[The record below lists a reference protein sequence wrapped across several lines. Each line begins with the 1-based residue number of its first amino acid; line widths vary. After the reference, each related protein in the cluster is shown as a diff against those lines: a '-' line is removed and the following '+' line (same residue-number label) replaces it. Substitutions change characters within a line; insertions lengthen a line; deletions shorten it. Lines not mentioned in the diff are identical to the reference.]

1 MNEEKLVEL
10 LKTHFPTKSEINLR
24 FTEVYNRFDEVIE
37 KLDDLKAS
45 AGAVDDILEQHPVP
59 RIERIE
65 KHLGLPKFVS
75 AISEE

>member
-10 LKTHFPTKSEINLR
+10 LKTHFQTKSEINLR